1 MNERLKAALDFL
13 AANHVMSLSLIDDG
27 APRSCSLMYVFDG
40 FEFSW
45 VSDPAARHSR
55 IIDQTTSAPAAVTI
69 APDYDDFRHIR
80 GLQMTGVA
88 SRLGLPASA
97 LGIAPFARRYSFF
110 DGDKPAAVAA
120 AMAKAR
126 IYRFIP
132 TAAAFDSFW
141 DSQIGG
147 NLTRCWFLGEEQH
160 RWVERL
166 GSHDLI

>member
-40 FEFSW
+40 FALSW
-45 VSDPAARHSR
+45 VSDRATHHSR
-55 IIDQTTSAPAAVTI
+55 IIDETTSAPAAVTI
-69 APDYDDFRHIR
+69 APDYHDFRHIR

-88 SRLGLPASA
+88 SRLGLPASS

-132 TAAAFDSFW
+132 SNVIFIDNSSGFASKTVFGA
-141 DSQIGG
+141 
-147 NLTRCWFLGEEQH
+147 GE
-160 RWVERL
+160 L
-166 GSHDLI
+166 PLPG

>member
-1 MNERLKAALDFL
+1 MNERPKTALDFL
-13 AANHVMSLSLIDDG
+13 AANHVMSLSLIDNG
-27 APRSCSLMYVFDG
+27 APHSCSLMYVSDG
-40 FEFSW
+40 FALSW
-45 VSDPAARHSR
+45 VSDPATRHSR
-55 IIDQTTSAPAAVTI
+55 IIDETTSAPAAVTI

-97 LGIAPFARRYSFF
+97 PGIAPFARRYSFF

-132 TAAAFDSFW
+132 SNVIFIDNSSGFASKTVFGA
-141 DSQIGG
+141 
-147 NLTRCWFLGEEQH
+147 GE
-160 RWVERL
+160 L
-166 GSHDLI
+166 PFPG

>member
-1 MNERLKAALDFL
+1 MHERLKAALDFL

-27 APRSCSLMYVFDG
+27 TPHSCSLMYIFDG
-40 FEFSW
+40 FALSW
-45 VSDPAARHSR
+45 VSDPATRHSR
-55 IIDQTTSAPAAVTI
+55 IIDETASAPAAVTI
-69 APDYDDFRHIR
+69 APDYRDFRHIR

-110 DGDKPAAVAA
+110 DGDKPAAMAA

-132 TAAAFDSFW
+132 SNVIFIDNSSGFASKTVFGA
-141 DSQIGG
+141 
-147 NLTRCWFLGEEQH
+147 GE
-160 RWVERL
+160 L
-166 GSHDLI
+166 PFPG

>member
-40 FEFSW
+40 FELSW

-132 TAAAFDSFW
+132 SNVTFIDNSSGFASKTAVGA
-141 DSQIGG
+141 
-147 NLTRCWFLGEEQH
+147 GE
-160 RWVERL
+160 L
-166 GSHDLI
+166 PFPG

>member
-1 MNERLKAALDFL
+1 MNERLKVTLDFL

-27 APRSCSLMYVFDG
+27 APHSCSLMYIFDG
-40 FEFSW
+40 FALSW

-55 IIDQTTSAPAAVTI
+55 IIDETTSAPAAVTI

-88 SRLGLPASA
+88 SRLGLPANA
-97 LGIAPFARRYSFF
+97 FGTAPFTRRYSFF

-132 TAAAFDSFW
+132 SNVTFIDNSSGFASKTVFCA
-141 DSQIGG
+141 
-147 NLTRCWFLGEEQH
+147 GE
-160 RWVERL
+160 L
-166 GSHDLI
+166 PFPG